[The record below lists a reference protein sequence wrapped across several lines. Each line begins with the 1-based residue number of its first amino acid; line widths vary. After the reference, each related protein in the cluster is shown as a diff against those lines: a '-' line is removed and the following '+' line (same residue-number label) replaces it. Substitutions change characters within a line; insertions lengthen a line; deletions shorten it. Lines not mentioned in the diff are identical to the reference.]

1 MAHMSEA
8 GDPFKFLPPSIL
20 ANILGRVAH
29 TRDIVPCRLA
39 SRALLAVVYQCP
51 RIRLDASDRA
61 PGLRKGGGGVEGT
74 AFHTLAGNLA
84 SRVGSH
90 LRSLVIIASEGQGCP
105 DEATWVEEGEFD
117 EADDLHVTSGN
128 SVRAWAATAAGS
140 ALQELEIA
148 DFWPQSCW
156 RKAEALPVISHFC
169 RLEKLL
175 VHLPPSDITD
185 CPFVPLLR
193 GRAPSC
199 EVTVLFH
206 ADTTDAVRQ
215 AAASVWPPFVGRL
228 PSFPEITWQW
238 GTWQ

>member
-1 MAHMSEA
+1 MSTLKLTIDKLSPTVQVDGLTSLRNLRIESL
-8 GDPFKFLPPSIL
+8 DIYSLLQLFTSD
-20 ANILGRVAH
+20 
-29 TRDIVPCRLA
+29 RDIRTLDLELPVAADRVDLYYAVTPDYLVR
-39 SRALLAVVYQCP
+39 LLAKITEVKLSP
-51 RIRLDASDRA
+51 RFSCELMSLLGICRNHES
-61 PGLRKGGGGVEGT
+61 
-74 AFHTLAGNLA
+74 AG
-84 SRVGSH
+84 
-90 LRSLVIIASEGQGCP
+90 
-105 DEATWVEEGEFD
+105 
-117 EADDLHVTSGN
+117 
-128 SVRAWAATAAGS
+128 
-140 ALQELEIA
+140 
-148 DFWPQSCW
+148 
-156 RKAEALPVISHFC
+156 